1 MQSESTLNPLN
12 AWQPWTPS
20 ESEPWNRG
28 RASLLFRRGGF
39 GANEQQLRDAMK
51 RDPQEV
57 VADLVSRGVNV
68 EKSSSFEKESA
79 SLASSIRASGDM
91 TKLASWWLHRMLNSP
106 APIIEKMTLFW
117 HGHFATGAE
126 KVLDLDLMYE
136 QNQLLRQHCL
146 GDFRKMVHEISKDPA
161 MLIYLDSVTNR
172 KAHANENYAR
182 ELMELFCLGEGNYS
196 ETDVQ
201 ELAKCFTGWEIRRKQ
216 FRFNSYQHD
225 NSEKAIL
232 GKGSIKSGEEAID
245 VVLASE
251 AMPRFIVYKLYKFF
265 ICDEPEPSAELLQ
278 PLATK
283 FLESDYKIGP
293 VVEMILGSRLMLSG
307 WSVGK
312 RVRSPIELTIELMRS
327 LNVTAN
333 LTKLAERLKPLGQ
346 SLFYPPNV
354 KGWVGGRAWIN
365 SSTLIGR
372 SNLVYDL
379 LNDENTK
386 IEGKPIN
393 EWSQSMN
400 LSDSKQRVDSLAEA
414 LFASKPSTTE
424 QQTILSRLE
433 KAPKGSLA
441 KQAII
446 ELATLPRIHVS

>member
-1 MQSESTLNPLN
+1 MQSESPLKPAI
-12 AWQPWTPS
+12 AWQPWVPS
-20 ESEPWNRG
+20 DLEPWNRD

-39 GANEQQLRDAMK
+39 GANEQLLREAVK

-57 VADLVSRGVNV
+57 VSDLVSRGVNV
-68 EKSSSFEKESA
+68 EQNSSFEKESA

-106 APIIEKMTLFW
+106 APIVEKMTLFW

-182 ELMELFCLGEGNYS
+182 ELMELFCLGEGNYT
-196 ETDVQ
+196 EADVQ
-201 ELAKCFTGWEIRRKQ
+201 QLAKCFTGWEIRRKQ

-232 GKGSIKSGEEAID
+232 GKGPIKSGEEAID
-245 VVLASE
+245 VVLDCE
-251 AMPRFIVYKLYKFF
+251 AMPRFIVYKLYKFLV
-265 ICDEPEPSAELLQ
+265 CDEPEPTAELLE
-278 PLATK
+278 PLAVK
-283 FLESDYKIGP
+283 FKESNYKIGP

-312 RVRSPIELTIELMRS
+312 RVRSPIELIVELMRS
-327 LNVTAN
+327 LNATVN
-333 LTKLAERLKPLGQ
+333 LTRLAERLKPLGQ

-372 SNLVYDL
+372 ANLVYDL

-386 IEGKPIN
+386 VEGKPIN
-393 EWSQSMN
+393 EWSQSMK
-400 LSDSKQRVDSLAEA
+400 LSDSKQWVDSLAST
-414 LFASKPSTTE
+414 LFASKPTTAE
-424 QQTILSRLE
+424 QQMILTRLE
-433 KAPKGSLA
+433 KTPKGSLA
-441 KQAII
+441 KQTII